1 MKTVERVFAG
11 LMLLGG
17 IGHGLGSYRA
27 YSQDPMTLLWAL
39 SFSFAVFLLAGVNL
53 LRVDRPDDRGLAW
66 LSLAGCLVQIGFAL
80 SFGRLI
86 GNELDFRP
94 LVNCIVAAVLAIFSL
109 RSALRPAAEK
119 AAVS

>member
-1 MKTVERVFAG
+1 MKTLDRVFGG
-11 LMLLGG
+11 LMFLGG
-17 IGHGLGSYRA
+17 IGHGLGSYRF
-27 YSQDPMTLLWAL
+27 YSKDPMTLLWAL

-66 LSLAGCLVQIGFAL
+66 LCLAGCLVQMGFAL

-94 LVNCIVAAVLAIFSL
+94 LVNCIVAASLAIFSL
-109 RSALRPAAEK
+109 RGALRPAAEK
-119 AAVS
+119 AAVA

>member
-1 MKTVERVFAG
+1 MKTVERLLTG

-17 IGHGLGSYRA
+17 IGHSLGSYRA

-53 LRVDRPDDRGLAW
+53 LRVDRPEDRGLAW
-66 LSLAGCLVQIGFAL
+66 LCLAGCLVQMGFAL

-86 GNELDFRP
+86 GNQLDFRP
-94 LVNCIVAAVLAIFSL
+94 LVNCIVAVSLAIFSL
-109 RSALRPAAEK
+109 RCALRPAAEK
-119 AAVS
+119 AAIS